1 MKKLVLFLTV
11 ILFAYSAQGQSHPH
25 ELSYAKNASGI
36 HVIYTQGTI
45 LIENTDDAF
54 VLGNLAMTYTDENSS
69 DIPILS
75 LLFEEMDLRGR
86 VGKIFQMKSPKL
98 TIQLSNGEVFTCPS
112 GSTSIKAG
120 YALLGESVSVNFG
133 ACNLMS
139 TKSPSNRIDR
149 TKYVLRQLST
159 YNIVAVTIDDC
170 SFKVKGESD
179 KLLNSAP
186 TFAEMCKQMKFKI
199 TYKQCFEF

>member
-1 MKKLVLFLTV
+1 MSYPIEGGWF
-11 ILFAYSAQGQSHPH
+11 
-25 ELSYAKNASGI
+25 ELSFLLSSMGKSP
-36 HVIYTQGTI
+36 TI
-45 LIENTDDAF
+45 KIRLNEYNQYEDKINSRLVSCLLIGVYFNPDLYEHD
-54 VLGNLAMTYTDENSS
+54 L
-69 DIPILS
+69 
-75 LLFEEMDLRGR
+75 EMFA

-112 GSTSIKAG
+112 GLTSIKAG